1 MPMLDYAALRETPV
15 ASDPFPHL
23 VVRRFV
29 PPEELKAVRKD
40 LPRMQRRGSFPI
52 SALPLGPAARALVA
66 EMEGPTLR
74 TIIAE
79 RFGLDLSDAAT
90 MITLRG
96 QSTERDGLIHCDSAA
111 KRVTVLLYL
120 NPAQEAWEQHEGCL
134 RLLRGPHSLEDYVVE
149 VPPVDGTLLVFPNSP
164 NAWHG
169 HKQYLGTRYVLQLN
183 YMTNDRAA
191 RAELFRHR
199 LSAFVK
205 RATAFA

>member
-29 PPEELKAVRKD
+29 PPDSLKAVMKD

-74 TIIAE
+74 SIIAE
-79 RFGLDLSDAAT
+79 RFALDLSDAAT

-149 VPPVDGTLLVFPNSP
+149 VPPVDGTLLVFPNSSK
-164 NAWHG
+164 AWHG

-199 LSAFVK
+199 LSALVK
-205 RATAFA
+205 RASAFA